1 MRSALLALALLLPG
15 LALAQAPDR
24 KAALDQ
30 FMALLKAA
38 PTEEAAAAIEGH
50 IRAQWAEQASPA
62 VRLLLV
68 RGNRELTDSTPGDA
82 LDSFDAALDLEPNL
96 AEAWRGRA
104 QARYRLGDTAGAVR
118 DIQETLKREPRHFMA
133 LQDLSRMSEGEKD
146 WRGALAAWEQALAL
160 NPKAP
165 NGQARLRD
173 LRRRALGEEL

>member
-1 MRSALLALALLLPG
+1 MRRALLALAFLLPG
-15 LALAQAPDR
+15 IAQAQAPDR
-24 KAALDQ
+24 KASLDQ

-38 PTEEAAAAIEGH
+38 PTEEAAAALEGH
-50 IRAQWAEQASPA
+50 IRAQWTEQASPA

-68 RGNRELTDSTPGDA
+68 RGARELTEGTPSDA

-118 DIQETLKREPRHFMA
+118 DIQETLRREPRHFLA
-133 LQDLSRMSEGEKD
+133 LQDLSRMSEGAKD
-146 WRGALAAWEQALAL
+146 WRGALAAWEQVLAL

-165 NGQARLRD
+165 NGQTRLRD